1 MINKNVEENM
11 KKLSFTQKDNEN
23 NNFTFKCFGFF
34 NNKYMFHDVY
44 IALELCKQSLKD
56 ELKEL
61 K

>member
-1 MINKNVEENM
+1 M
-11 KKLSFTQKDNEN
+11 KKLSFSQKDNEN